1 MQKEVIRNIKHGLGN
16 KRKIALFKLIAVLLP
31 CNLRELY
38 TIGRSEIRIGGY
50 KINLIIFEAVFRW
63 GLFES

>member
-1 MQKEVIRNIKHGLGN
+1 MN
-16 KRKIALFKLIAVLLP
+16 AVLLHGFFLLRYLALP
-31 CNLRELY
+31 IIHCNLRELY

-50 KINLIIFEAVFRW
+50 KINLIILEAVFRW